1 MSILNLDNMK
11 LPAYDKLLHY
21 IAGTYIYLTLAIFV
35 HPVIALVGVAL
46 VGLFKEVI
54 WDGHLGKGCFEVKDF
69 FYTFA
74 GGVLS
79 MILTIF

>member
-1 MSILNLDNMK
+1 MNILNLDNMK
-11 LPAYDKLLHY
+11 LPAYDKLLHF
-21 IAGTYIYLTLAIFV
+21 IVGTYIYLTLAIFV

-46 VGLFKEVI
+46 AGLFKEVI

-69 FYTFA
+69 FYTFV
-74 GGVLS
+74 GGILS